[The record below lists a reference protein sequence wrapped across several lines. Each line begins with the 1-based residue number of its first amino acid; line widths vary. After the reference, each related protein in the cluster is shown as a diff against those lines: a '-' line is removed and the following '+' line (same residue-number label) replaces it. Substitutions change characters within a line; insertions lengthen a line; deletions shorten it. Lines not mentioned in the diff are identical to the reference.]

1 MAYRIE
7 RGEPLP
13 DALRR
18 VFVEQVSEAGR
29 LLAEAPQGIH
39 AAIHDARRAMRRARA
54 LQALLRAGL
63 DDAQWAA
70 CSGTLREAGAQLS
83 PLRDAQSMVEAIE
96 GHLQEAGIELDEAA
110 RARWLRS
117 LRARRDRI
125 VAAGAAAVQAA
136 RAALARAAGEAADG
150 FAGFDERALAR
161 GLAAGRRR
169 LDRAF
174 GAAQRAPHDGDA
186 LHRLRQRARVHW
198 LQLELVAPAW
208 PAVLGAQAAET
219 KRLSQSLGDE
229 RDLQLLDGW
238 LAQRRAPLPGG
249 RTLPAV
255 RADIA
260 ALRAR
265 LRARAFRLAARI
277 GAEPPGRFARRI
289 RSLRAA
295 GGS

>member
-18 VFVEQVSEAGR
+18 VFVEQVEEAAR
-29 LLAEAPQGIH
+29 LLAQAPQGIH

-54 LQALLRAGL
+54 AQALLRAGL
-63 DDAQWAA
+63 DAEQWAA
-70 CSGTLREAGAQLS
+70 CSATLREAGSRLS

-110 RARWLRS
+110 RARLLRS
-117 LRARRDRI
+117 LRARRERI
-125 VAAGAAAVQAA
+125 VAAGAPALRAA
-136 RAALARAAGEAADG
+136 RAALGRAAGEAASL

-161 GLAAGRRR
+161 GLASARRR

-174 GAAQRAPHDGDA
+174 EDVRLAPHDADA

-198 LQLELVAPAW
+198 LQLELVAAAW
-208 PAVLGAQAAET
+208 PAVLGAQAAEA

-249 RTLPAV
+249 RALPVV
-255 RADIA
+255 REDIA
-260 ALRAR
+260 GLRAR

-277 GAEPPGRFARRI
+277 GAEPPGRFARRV

-295 GGS
+295 SGN